1 MKLKILVCAFT
12 IGIFLVGCASGMTG
26 QKVDVNKLRDLFHD
40 KMFTWE
46 GMDDIVNFRI
56 ENDKLVGTIV
66 FGKKF
71 KYFGYELE
79 QFTLVAWFT
88 DVEGVILAKTSYS
101 WKNREFD
108 MGEELKFVMDMPQ
121 GYKKFVYVGF
131 SYSGT
136 LVG

>member
-1 MKLKILVCAFT
+1 MKLKILVFLLAL
-12 IGIFLVGCASGMTG
+12 GIFFVGCASGMIG

-46 GMDDIVNFRI
+46 GSDDIVNFRI
-56 ENDKLVGTIV
+56 ENDKLVGSLV
-66 FGKKF
+66 FGKKLN
-71 KYFGYELE
+71 YSGYEIE
-79 QFTLVAWFT
+79 QFTLVAWFAN
-88 DVEGVILAKTSYS
+88 VEGVILAKSSHS

-136 LVG
+136 VGG